1 MRRATLSF
9 AAAVAVVVAVW
20 PTAGPAAAAPG
31 QPAAPKAGH
40 PVRRACSDATPVGV
54 MHCNAM
60 IRTDTA
66 GRTGVLPNVIP
77 SGYGPADL
85 QSAYVL
91 PSGSGGSGQ
100 TVAIVD
106 AQDLPTAESDLATY
120 RAQYGLPPCTTANG
134 PAARRT
140 RSRSG
145 CTSTRPRPPRRSS
158 TTSSP

>member
-1 MRRATLSF
+1 MLADRRLDSLPAESCFSDEEAPMRRATLSF

-20 PTAGPAAAAPG
+20 PAAGPAVAAPG
-31 QPAAPKAGH
+31 QTAASPISH
-40 PVRRACSDATPVGV
+40 PVRRACSAATPAGV

-66 GRTGVLPNVIP
+66 ASTGVLPNVTP

-120 RAQYGLPPCTTANG
+120 RSQ
-134 PAARRT
+134 
-140 RSRSG
+140 
-145 CTSTRPRPPRRSS
+145 
-158 TTSSP
+158 